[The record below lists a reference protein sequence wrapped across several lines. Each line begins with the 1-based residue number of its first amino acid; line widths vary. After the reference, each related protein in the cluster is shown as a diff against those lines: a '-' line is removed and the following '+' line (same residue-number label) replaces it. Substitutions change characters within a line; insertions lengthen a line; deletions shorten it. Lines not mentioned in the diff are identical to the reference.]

1 MTATTLAV
9 LTVVP
14 HAGRYLIVEE
24 RDGTFY
30 LPAGRVEPGENL
42 MAAAVRETA
51 EEAGTAIGLRGILG
65 IEHSW
70 VAGAPS
76 RMRFRFVFVGYP
88 AILAPPKSQADE
100 HSRGA
105 HWLRKEEL
113 LHLPLRHEETLG
125 WIERFETGQTLL
137 PCAAYDWYGPHDEAS
152 WSARVG

>member
-14 HAGRYLIVEE
+14 HEGRYLIVEE

-70 VAGAPS
+70 AAGSPS

-88 AILAPPKSQADE
+88 AILAPPKSTPDQ

-105 HWLRKEEL
+105 RWLRKDEL
-113 LHLPLRHEETLG
+113 ARLPLRHAETLD
-125 WIERFETGQTLL
+125 WIERFETGQPLL
-137 PCAAYDWYGPHDEAS
+137 PCAAYDWYGPEGGVTG
-152 WSARVG
+152 SARLG